1 MKLNKQPLNPNK
13 VYAVKDGGVEGLDY
27 IRASELDEGL
37 LGKLDDQSLI
47 PLDDIDFSSF
57 GYEPTIQGNLE
68 LFTNIPE
75 HYKITNFSS
84 FRDYSVRFSAGEA
97 SLNGDTITLVPIRS
111 GDHVLTVNGFNYKL
125 FVRKGYIERPS
136 IIKVFHSEQGSFLD
150 INTQVSPFKTVPSG
164 ETQLSLEVQIFGDQ
178 QCELLMNSYE
188 HLSSTVNETLVRVGR
203 NFSTLYIRARYKGV
217 EFGSSDWSDVVTHAL
232 PLTIVGSSVGAQL
245 GYTADISNEGNR
257 FIVGAPSPNGDL
269 GVGGSV
275 SIYKKSTVEGS
286 RYVHGPET
294 VELTIPQ
301 GGSIQIV
308 LDSQEPFNRT
318 FTSSQFVTLPA
329 WASGKAIGKGAIGTV
344 EIIPEI
350 EAVPG
355 KGNSLYPNGLP
366 PYEAPEDPIYVEK
379 SRQVL
384 VPATYKEQKVLE
396 TTVTPINKGL
406 CCYLT
411 ESEAQLAGDAEAV
424 DFTEGTTEL
433 INVTF
438 TPNPPPENSE
448 FLRYEKVVSKTI
460 SVIKQQ
466 EGQYSVG
473 VLVLEQFY
481 TVYKVV
487 DVESHYQIEYYQ
499 EVVGYEKPEV
509 GVSFYP
515 DGLPPY
521 EAPVIGFP
529 ESYKN
534 IRGPN
539 SYIKFADTVVTFEG
553 GLGNVTAEE
562 KQVYL
567 FTKTQS
573 GGNIEPISTTETLVK
588 LSIPTGGS
596 LRIVTEA
603 GEGVTA
609 YDNVFTSSEDVVLP
623 AWAGALTFIGK
634 GGPGRKVWV
643 PAKPSSPQQGLPEY
657 PDGLPPYATVVD
669 PNSGYVDVGLSFS
682 QVQGDYYETNAPDF
696 SIYDIIFPTFLARFS
711 KSSIINLGMTPRNTA
726 GSNTLVKIVNYS
738 IPQTGYIIKSVSEFS
753 ISFQGRF
760 FPLNTPWDA
769 TIGYI
774 ATDQTQFYWKSVI
787 VNVVTGQEYYFNVL
801 SAFSDTHGNVY
812 SSTVTV
818 GNPDYPSGLPVYKPA
833 EPEIPGYFQDTIG
846 DSSTVLVNK
855 KTLIFEGGTGDT
867 PVVEKTLVIFSST
880 SVATNNYVLEKTFS
894 YINQPTT
901 VKLNIPVGGSI
912 QLKTSASESYSAFD
926 KTYTS
931 SQDVIVPGWENKLTV
946 IGKGGPG
953 TKVWVPP
960 VEGSPQQGLPEYPN
974 GLPPYIA
981 PSGPIEECTTI
992 EKEVVTGYKW
1002 EVSSARSYR
1011 ISSQSAGIVDKRWP
1025 KPTYGA
1031 RWTLYDVAYIDHP
1044 TSPSW
1049 YQFEQVNVAVPVY
1062 EKQTFT
1068 ECVIVGYSNPGQ
1080 GKSLYPNGLPP
1091 YKPAVPTIPGYY
1103 SKTTGLI
1110 STVTI
1115 GETTRSFEG
1124 GSGDDPAVLST
1135 VEITVGQKDGFGHA
1149 VAISHKDNSQII
1161 VAGAPYDI
1169 YNNISKAG
1177 GCFYSKLENNE
1188 WSALKHLT
1196 INTPVV
1202 NGNFGEKVD
1211 ISADGVYIFVS
1222 SPGTNK
1228 VFVYKN
1234 FVLESTI
1241 SPGTMTSK
1249 TRFGTQLS
1257 CSNDGNT
1264 VAVGYATGNSISL
1277 FKRTGATTWSE
1288 TVINPAVNTFSVQG
1302 KAAENGF
1309 IIIEQLDK
1317 DSNLIKKLEY
1327 RGTSFNSNDWGLDI
1341 NARKIRISGNGGY
1354 YVTPGILQ
1362 TLNSPEQRLYP
1373 MGTWG
1378 DFGLTDEFYS
1388 YETVPYLGETIYGGS
1403 EVVYF
1408 GKQFKFTYDATGVG
1422 KTYEFDVNSN
1432 SDGFGG
1438 SLSLSGDGKKLAVG
1452 VTSSTNTTG
1461 HVRVIDLTNNSVL
1474 FINPL
1479 ATVENNYFGKSVSI
1493 NENGSK
1499 LVISEPG
1506 RLNNKGGHDIVNLD
1520 STMVVESRVSKNSS
1534 SVQNSGSYGNSLSLA
1549 LRGGLNIV
1557 GEPNSFNGLG
1567 QLHVNAD

>member
-1 MKLNKQPLNPNK
+1 MKLNKQPSNPNK
-13 VYAVKDGGVEGLDY
+13 VYEVKDGGVEGLDY

-37 LGKLDDQSLI
+37 LGRLDDQGLI

-68 LFTNIPE
+68 LIANIPE
-75 HYKITNFSS
+75 YYKITNFSS

-97 SLNGDTITLVPIRS
+97 SLNGDIITLVAVRS

-125 FVRKGYIERPS
+125 FVKKGYIERPS
-136 IIKVFHSEQGSFLD
+136 IIKVFHSEQGNFLD
-150 INTQVSPFKTVPSG
+150 INTQVTPFKTVPPG
-164 ETQLSLEVQIFGDQ
+164 ETQLSLEVQVFGDQ

-188 HLSSTVNETLVRVGR
+188 HLNSTANETLVRVGR

-257 FIVGAPSPNGDL
+257 FIVGAPNPNGEL

-294 VELTIPQ
+294 VQLTIPQ

-344 EIIPEI
+344 ETIPAV

-355 KGNSLYPNGLP
+355 KGNSLYPSGLP
-366 PYEAPEDPIYVEK
+366 PYEAPEGPIYVEK

-411 ESEAQLAGDAEAV
+411 ESEAQLAGEAEAV

-438 TPNPPPENSE
+438 TPKPPPENSE

-539 SYIKFADTVVTFEG
+539 SYIKIADTVVTFEG

-573 GGNIEPISTTETLVK
+573 GGNIDPISTTETLVK
-588 LSIPTGGS
+588 LTIPSGGS
-596 LRIVTEA
+596 IRIVTEA
-603 GEGVTA
+603 SEGVTE

-623 AWAGALTFIGK
+623 VWTGALTFIGK

-643 PAKPSSPQQGLPEY
+643 PAKPAVPQVGLPEY
-657 PDGLPPYATVVD
+657 PNGLPVFVPAKYAYEGTLQTSD
-669 PNSGYVDVGLSFS
+669 GFS
-682 QVQGDYYETNAPDF
+682 
-696 SIYDIIFPTFLARFS
+696 
-711 KSSIINLGMTPRNTA
+711 
-726 GSNTLVKIVNYS
+726 
-738 IPQTGYIIKSVSEFS
+738 
-753 ISFQGRF
+753 
-760 FPLNTPWDA
+760 
-769 TIGYI
+769 
-774 ATDQTQFYWKSVI
+774 
-787 VNVVTGQEYYFNVL
+787 FNVSWEAEL
-801 SAFSDTHGNVY
+801 GNSNPSYSNSYSQSYLGFGQVSASIASYPTGTGNFSTTVNIRYFDTTTNSFKDVTLPITGLVNG
-812 SSTVTV
+812 TVTRPEQ
-818 GNPDYPSGLPVYKPA
+818 GSSEYPSGLPVYKPA
-833 EPEIPGYFQDTIG
+833 EPQIPGYFQDAIG

-867 PVVEKTLVIFSST
+867 PAVEKTLAIFSST

-901 VKLNIPVGGSI
+901 VKLNIPAGGSI
-912 QLKTSASESYSAFD
+912 QLKTNPTAGYTGFD
-926 KTYTS
+926 ETYTT
-931 SQDVIVPGWENKLTV
+931 SQDVVVPGWENNLTV

-953 TKVWVPP
+953 TKIWVPP
-960 VEGSPQQGLPEYPN
+960 IPGTPQQGLPEYPD
-974 GLPPYIA
+974 GLPSYSSYEDRKYVEVCCSWEWRNFVSYNTNAPGFNLSELTTSEFYFRDQERYADTYERLSGFYIVKDHFNTFINFKNSGSYKKYILKSVSYASVNIKGPYTYYGRN
-981 PSGPIEECTTI
+981 SPIGSISTD
-992 EKEVVTGYKW
+992 
-1002 EVSSARSYR
+1002 R
-1011 ISSQSAGIVDKRWP
+1011 IYLSLLSVI
-1025 KPTYGA
+1025 
-1031 RWTLYDVAYIDHP
+1031 I
-1044 TSPSW
+1044 
-1049 YQFEQVNVAVPVY
+1049 NVATGKEYYLNIDGQLPDIICPVY
-1062 EKQTFT
+1062 YSKVT
-1068 ECVIVGYSNPGQ
+1068 VGNPNH
-1080 GKSLYPNGLPP
+1080 PNGLPP
-1091 YKPAVPTIPGYY
+1091 YKPGIPTIPGYY
-1103 SKTTGLI
+1103 TKVNGPV
-1110 STVTI
+1110 STVTV
-1115 GETTRSFEG
+1115 GEVTRSFKG

-1135 VEITVGQKDGFGHA
+1135 VEITIGQKDGFGHA

-1161 VAGAPYDI
+1161 VAGAPYDT
-1169 YNNISKAG
+1169 YNNVNKAG

-1196 INTPVV
+1196 INTPVE

-1241 SPGTMTSK
+1241 SPASMTSK

-1257 CSNDGNT
+1257 CSKDGNT

-1317 DSNLIKKLEY
+1317 DSKLIKKLEY
-1327 RGTSFNSNDWGLDI
+1327 RGTSFNTNDWGLDI

-1354 YVTPGILQ
+1354 SVTPGILQ

-1461 HVRVIDLTNNSVL
+1461 HARVIDLTNNSVL

-1506 RLNNKGGHDIVNLD
+1506 RLNNKGGYDIVNLD

-1534 SVQNSGSYGNSLSLA
+1534 SVQNSGSYGYSLSLA

-1557 GEPNSFNGLG
+1557 GDPNSFNGLG
-1567 QLHVNAD
+1567 QLHINAD